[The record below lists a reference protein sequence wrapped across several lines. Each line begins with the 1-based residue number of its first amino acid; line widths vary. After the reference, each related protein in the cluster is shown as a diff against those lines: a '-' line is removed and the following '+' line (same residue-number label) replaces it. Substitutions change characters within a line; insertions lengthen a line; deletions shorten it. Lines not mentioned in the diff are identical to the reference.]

1 MLNNASHAQGER
13 AVDRIDAHAIVS
25 NVVSTFRVFPSV
37 VKPNA
42 KAMLKRIIVQCTRT
56 AQVI

>member
-13 AVDRIDAHAIVS
+13 AVDRIDAHAIVY
-25 NVVSTFRVFPSV
+25 VSTFRLLSIL

-42 KAMLKRIIVQCTRT
+42 EAMPKKLSMS
-56 AQVI
+56 